1 MAIPWK
7 YHKIEGDIVCK
18 RNPKESDGIPLS
30 NIFLWFLVT
39 KEAKIW
45 GNVTV
50 IMRNCTI
57 QLDGVATCSCST
69 KLFAQRVLSH
79 QKSTKHWHIYAL
91 AKYSFP
97 CRHQQ
102 WNLSLFAR
110 ILGCRCGLPKL
121 TSWEEQKINS
131 WKHHML
137 CYPVLSYARNCWEF
151 DGLTWKFWWKMLV
164 FCIFPGFNMVLE
176 CKLWVK
182 KLLFGRIIWVQTV
195 STRTTVEIIV
205 CSPDP
210 VL

>member
-1 MAIPWK
+1 MYNSIWWFYK
-7 YHKIEGDIVCK
+7 TFC
-18 RNPKESDGIPLS
+18 PKG
-30 NIFLWFLVT
+30 
-39 KEAKIW
+39 
-45 GNVTV
+45 
-50 IMRNCTI
+50 
-57 QLDGVATCSCST
+57 
-69 KLFAQRVLSH
+69 
-79 QKSTKHWHIYAL
+79 
-91 AKYSFP
+91 SFP
-97 CRHQQ
+97 SKIYKTWTHLCSSKVLISLQRHQQ
-102 WNLSLFAR
+102 WNVSLFAR

-151 DGLTWKFWWKMLV
+151 DGLTWTFWWKMLV

-210 VL
+210 IL

>member
-97 CRHQQ
+97 CRD
-102 WNLSLFAR
+102 
-110 ILGCRCGLPKL
+110 
-121 TSWEEQKINS
+121 INS
-131 WKHHML
+131 EICHCLQEYWD
-137 CYPVLSYARNCWEF
+137 V
-151 DGLTWKFWWKMLV
+151 DVG
-164 FCIFPGFNMVLE
+164 FPSSRLE
-176 CKLWVK
+176 KSKRLIHESITCCVT
-182 KLLFGRIIWVQTV
+182 Q
-195 STRTTVEIIV
+195 
-205 CSPDP
+205 C
-210 VL
+210 